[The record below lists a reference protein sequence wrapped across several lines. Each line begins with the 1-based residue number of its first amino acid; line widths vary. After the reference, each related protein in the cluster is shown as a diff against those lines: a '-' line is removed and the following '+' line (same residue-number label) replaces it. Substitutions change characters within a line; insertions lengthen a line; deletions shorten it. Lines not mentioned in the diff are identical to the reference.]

1 MIHACILSGFSMVCG
16 PYGARLLCPWD
27 SPDQK
32 PGAACHA
39 LLQGISPTRGL
50 NPCLL
55 HLLHWQVASLPLAPS
70 GKPIAHLIILKE
82 ESISVPASCEDRN
95 EKYQQSFCCWAAREE
110 TVLWVTLVKGQC
122 AVGTVWLLSPLK
134 FLLLILI
141 CFLSHICSNFQD
153 KISATL
159 ISCNVE

>member
-1 MIHACILSGFSMVCG
+1 MVCG
-16 PYGARLLCPWD
+16 PYSARFLCPWD

-39 LLQGISPTRGL
+39 LLQGISPTRGS

-55 HLLHWQVASLPLAPS
+55 CLLHWQVATLPLAPS
-70 GKPIAHLIILKE
+70 RKPIAHLIILKE

-110 TVLWVTLVKGQC
+110 TVLWVDPGQGSVC
-122 AVGTVWLLSPLK
+122 CGNSVAPLSFEIPSTSSHLFSLTFALIFRIK
-134 FLLLILI
+134 FLAI
-141 CFLSHICSNFQD
+141 
-153 KISATL
+153 L